1 MQKQVC
7 GSCRESSWARRTG
20 AALFLLALTL
30 AGPLSAQP
38 TLNVHEETIHIKG
51 PLAGLQLGL
60 RHAYLTTS
68 TATHRPVVLML
79 HGAGVPVSGNPDFP
93 LGGRSMMTA
102 LAQSGL
108 DVWALDYYG
117 FGDSDRY
124 PEMQDAPQA
133 HPPLGQAEDCA
144 DQVDAVVEYLERD
157 RKIDTVM
164 LMGDSGGSL
173 VAGVYATRRPTVVS
187 RLILFGPETPFT
199 AGAPAGSALP
209 AYFDVTPAD
218 LWDQFTEWSQAAGK
232 PDVLDA
238 SAFKEWAA
246 TYLKSDPT
254 SAARTPPSVRIP
266 NGRQADTSAI
276 VGGKFPYDPG
286 AIRAPTLI
294 VMGEF
299 DAIATYPGAQ
309 WLLKSLR
316 QAPQRRLVLIGRG
329 SHTIQYE
336 AERGQLY
343 HVMSDFLLERD

>member
-1 MQKQVC
+1 MQQLG
-7 GSCRESSWARRTG
+7 GSCRTSLAYGRIGT
-20 AALFLLALTL
+20 LLLLIGLTL

-38 TLNVHEETIHIKG
+38 VLKVHEETIHIKG

-60 RHAYLTTS
+60 RHAYLTAPTL
-68 TATHRPVVLML
+68 THRPVVLLL

-93 LGGRSMMTA
+93 LAGRSMMTA
-102 LAQSGL
+102 LAESGL

-133 HPPLGQAEDCA
+133 HAPLGTSEDCA
-144 DQVDAVVEYLERD
+144 NQVESVIDFLKRE
-157 RKIDTVM
+157 RKIDTVS

-173 VAGVYATRRPTVVS
+173 VAGVYATRHPAVIS

-199 AGAPAGSALP
+199 AGAPADAVLP
-209 AYFDVTPAD
+209 AYVDVTPAD
-218 LWDQFTEWSQAAGK
+218 LWDQFTEWSQAAGQ
-232 PDVLDA
+232 PGVLDP
-238 SAFKEWAA
+238 SAFKAWAA
-246 TYLKSDPT
+246 TYLRSDSS
-254 SAARTPPSVRIP
+254 SATRTPPSVRIP
-266 NGRQADTSAI
+266 NGRQADTAAI

-286 AIRAPTLI
+286 AIRAPTLV

-316 QAPQRRLVLIGRG
+316 QAPQRRLVVIGRG

-336 AERGQLY
+336 AERSQLY